1 MIIANVR
8 ILIKIV
14 IREIDRIRVVGRT
27 KPVVV
32 FEPINLSIGDQ
43 SEKFLDLEAYAEGLE
58 KYRVGQFKAATE
70 IFSKLAEDG
79 DKVARRMSDRA
90 QTLLNNPPQHDWQGV
105 TDLDSK

>member
-1 MIIANVR
+1 MCDN
-8 ILIKIV
+8 KIV

-43 SEKFLDLEAYAEGLE
+43 NEKYLDLEAYAEGLE
-58 KYRVGQFKAATE
+58 KYRAGQFKAATE
-70 IFSKLAEDG
+70 IFLKLAEDG
-79 DKVARRMSDRA
+79 DKVAKRMSDRA
-90 QTLLNNPPQHDWQGV
+90 QTLLNNPPQDDWQGV